1 MIPTS
6 LPSIR
11 PPRSPLSNVDTAGRD
26 VQAHIVSDLS
36 TDLLS
41 DAVQTKLASLRAKGY
56 DTVHRVEFS
65 VGNRF
70 SGICTAQLVVSGDP
84 VRIQQLAEA
93 ADLQLVEEGR
103 WRSKKTSLT
112 GAFLDTPPGTRPP
125 VVQNSREEIRDR
137 VQNALEGK
145 VDSETPIPLPVLSEW
160 LGVSKGQIRAALAC
174 PPQISEDGGRIST
187 APPKF
192 LQSGDPNGDEW
203 LLGYRLNPEWVAAVA
218 EVNARIEKLTG
229 E

>member
-6 LPSIR
+6 LPSTR
-11 PPRSPLSNVDTAGRD
+11 PPSSPLSNVDTAGRD

-65 VGNRF
+65 VGDRF
-70 SGICTAQLVVSGDP
+70 SGIRTAQLVVSGDP

-93 ADLQLVEEGR
+93 AELQLVEEGR

-112 GAFLDTPPGTRPP
+112 GAFFDTPPGTRPP
-125 VVQNSREEIRDR
+125 ASHNSRSKIRVR
-137 VQNALEGK
+137 ATSALADMTGSGK
-145 VDSETPIPLPVLSEW
+145 FVPLSTLVEW
-160 LGVSKGQIRAALAC
+160 IGFPAGLIRAALAC
-174 PPQISEDGGRIST
+174 FPEIHENGTLVSTPPT
-187 APPKF
+187 F
-192 LQSGDPNGDEW
+192 LMTGDPEDESS
-203 LLGYRLNPEWVAAVA
+203 LGYALNPEWAAAVTD
-218 EVNARIEKLTG
+218 ARIEKLTG